1 MYLKVCP
8 SISRFRAVMLHALG
22 REDKLVFLLNITLI
36 MLITTGL
43 KSMNS
48 LSLDTLTRQTAI
60 HSIQIYQRHLSPRK
74 GYSCP
79 HRVLYKED
87 SWSDYV
93 KHLLMKRDLT
103 SAIQMSVQRFRSC
116 ALAAQEL
123 KLQNQGGCIVIP
135 CCIPL

>member
-1 MYLKVCP
+1 M
-8 SISRFRAVMLHALG
+8 
-22 REDKLVFLLNITLI
+22 TLI
-36 MLITTGL
+36 TLITTGL

-60 HSIQIYQRHLSPRK
+60 QSIQLYQRHLSPRK

-79 HRVLYKED
+79 HRVLYQEN
-87 SWSDYV
+87 SCSDYV
-93 KHLLMKRDLT
+93 KSLLMKQDLT
-103 SAIQMSVQRFRSC
+103 STVQMSMQRFRSC
-116 ALAAQEL
+116 ALAAQKL